1 VFFIRYV
8 DNSIFASANSFTPLI
23 MSVIGGLGTVL
34 GPIIGAVILISTQ
47 QLLALPSITDALQ
60 SALGGFFPG
69 VADVGPPISLIII
82 GVVLVLIVI
91 FMPKG
96 VISLYDKFNPPK
108 EKEEKQKEKK
118 LEENKQ

>member
-1 VFFIRYV
+1 V
-8 DNSIFASANSFTPLI
+8 DNSIFAAANSFTPLI

-47 QLLALPSITDALQ
+47 QALSLPAVSDALQ

-96 VISLYDKFNPPK
+96 VISLYDKVNPPK
-108 EKEEKQKEKK
+108 DKKEKK
-118 LEENKQ
+118 EKEKKHEEIKQ